1 MPGQERWHPAVDG
14 RMYLCSCKRTGVPHR
29 KAAAASLQAE
39 VLLAASLQPAS
50 LCCVHHG
57 ADLLGATRPGQLGG
71 QLAWWVG
78 IDRAGTEEFKY
89 RCALQW

>member
-1 MPGQERWHPAVDG
+1 MPRQERWHPAVDG
-14 RMYLCSCKRTGVPHR
+14 RTYLCSCKRTGVPHR

-39 VLLAASLQPAS
+39 VLLAASLCYA
-50 LCCVHHG
+50 HRG
-57 ADLLGATRPGQLGG
+57 AGLLGATRPVQLGG

-89 RCALQW
+89 CCALQW